1 MHLTKISFPGLG
13 IGEFTV
19 NAEAIS
25 FTIGGTPFSIRWYGI
40 LICCAIL
47 AAFGYLVYRA
57 RQMNISF
64 DDVLDI
70 TLVTVLIAVAGTRLY
85 YVIFDGLSNYIVT
98 DYSFFVNVKKT
109 LYNLVAVWNGGLAIY
124 GGIISGALA
133 VLFMSWKKKIP
144 FFRIADAATP
154 GIMLAQAIGRWGNF
168 MNGEAYGSETTLPW
182 RMGISNS
189 STYYQTLYV
198 HPTFLYESL
207 WNILGFILINIF
219 YKKRKFEGE
228 VGMWYFAWYGLG
240 RTFIELLR
248 TDSLMLGSIRVSSML
263 AALFVIV
270 LVPLIVLL
278 HVREHK
284 LSAAGLI
291 EQGTLPSVRF
301 LLTADKAS
309 DGRTENNAK
318 ETENKSQTTEENNN
332 G

>member
-1 MHLTKISFPGLG
+1 MGNSP
-13 IGEFTV
+13 
-19 NAEAIS
+19 
-25 FTIGGTPFSIRWYGI
+25 P
-40 LICCAIL
+40 
-47 AAFGYLVYRA
+47 
-57 RQMNISF
+57 
-64 DDVLDI
+64 
-70 TLVTVLIAVAGTRLY
+70 
-85 YVIFDGLSNYIVT
+85 
-98 DYSFFVNVKKT
+98 
-109 LYNLVAVWNGGLAIY
+109 
-124 GGIISGALA
+124 
-133 VLFMSWKKKIP
+133 LF
-144 FFRIADAATP
+144 
-154 GIMLAQAIGRWGNF
+154 Q
-168 MNGEAYGSETTLPW
+168 
-182 RMGISNS
+182 
-189 STYYQTLYV
+189 
-198 HPTFLYESL
+198 
-207 WNILGFILINIF
+207 ILINIF

-301 LLTADKAS
+301 LLTAGKAS